1 MEPSVVVSLACKA
14 VETVDARL
22 QLTIHDRLAATA
34 VRAASAF
41 AGGSQRSDAGLDM
54 LSLHLRRSAESKWRS
69 CVESGLIR
77 EVLDEF
83 GELPMY
89 ASDMAVRLR
98 EGRAAARESSQIA
111 RQDPSL
117 LAAILQAVN
126 TRHLRLRGKV
136 GDLQQAITL
145 LGLNQVHQ
153 IVLDHGLRQ
162 TMPDSQ
168 EFHQL
173 RDRALLISLIC
184 FELAQLQE
192 AGQASALSAL
202 GLLHNIGESI
212 LLLLMRRNPELKV
225 LIEQLDQA
233 RLGALLLRQW
243 NLPESIWRAIHFQ
256 DFPFIAPSP
265 AIHSACRREVAF
277 LFLARLCH
285 QHLAGEQEQ
294 VYTGPFF
301 DDYRELT
308 GIPFASLPELAEEKV
323 LPALVSAEYNLPDTA
338 QQFLREAVRRL
349 RKRFEIEY

>member
-1 MEPSVVVSLACKA
+1 
-14 VETVDARL
+14 
-22 QLTIHDRLAATA
+22 
-34 VRAASAF
+34 
-41 AGGSQRSDAGLDM
+41 
-54 LSLHLRRSAESKWRS
+54 
-69 CVESGLIR
+69 
-77 EVLDEF
+77 
-83 GELPMY
+83 
-89 ASDMAVRLR
+89 
-98 EGRAAARESSQIA
+98 QIA